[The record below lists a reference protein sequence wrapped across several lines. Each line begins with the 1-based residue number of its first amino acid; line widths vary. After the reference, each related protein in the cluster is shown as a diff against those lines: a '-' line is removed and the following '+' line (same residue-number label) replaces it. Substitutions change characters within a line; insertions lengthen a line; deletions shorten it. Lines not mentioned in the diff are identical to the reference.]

1 MSVSRVF
8 RRLATLAV
16 LMIAL
21 IGAGTVAA
29 APAAHAASWP
39 PVGSTVCHVGRVSGT
54 LCGVV
59 TAVNVVIAHPDGSI
73 DRVFLYN
80 ACAQPGDGGA
90 PIFRVSPWVQI
101 GTVLGTVGQCRTA
114 GLPLP

>member
-8 RRLATLAV
+8 RRLAATV
-16 LMIAL
+16 LLTIAL
-21 IGAGTVAA
+21 TGAATVAGS
-29 APAAHAASWP
+29 APARAAGFP
-39 PVGSTVCHVGRVSGT
+39 PVGSTVCHLGPVSG
-54 LCGVV
+54 LRCGVV
-59 TAVNVVIAHPDGSI
+59 TAVNVTIVHPGGTVYH
-73 DRVFLYN
+73 VFLYN

-90 PIFRVSPWVQI
+90 PIYQPSTGAQI